1 MTLCKNLEDDM
12 YKCQTLKNG
21 LTIVGEEI
29 PYLKS
34 VSLGIWINT
43 GSRLETPKESGVS
56 HFIEHMLFKGTK
68 NRSAKDIARDIDNIG
83 GQINA
88 FTNKE
93 CTCYYVHLLDEHIN
107 IGIDVLSD
115 MILNSTFNN
124 KDIDKERAVILE
136 ELKMYE
142 DSLDDL
148 SYDLLVENIYPNDG
162 LGMNILGNRGTI
174 KSLKKKDILNH
185 YNKYYVPN
193 NAIISICGNFNFEEV
208 VKEIEKK
215 FSSWEEK
222 EVNIE
227 VEEAEFHSCFITRN
241 KDSEQVNI
249 AINLKA
255 IPEENEKESYA
266 LAVVNNIFGGSTSS
280 RLFQNIREDK
290 GLVYSIY
297 SSQTLYRKCGEL
309 GIFASTSEE
318 YLKEVYDL
326 IMKEIKNIKEN
337 YITEEELKE
346 SKEQLK
352 GNYILSLESISSK
365 MLSNGE
371 SMLLNNKIKDEDEII
386 EHINS
391 VNMEQVKAIIN
402 KVFNIEN
409 LGVCIVGKNVEG
421 VQI

>member
-1 MTLCKNLEDDM
+1 M
-12 YKCQTLKNG
+12 YKYQTLKNG

-43 GSRLETPKESGVS
+43 GSRLESEKESGVS

-68 NRSAKDIARDIDNIG
+68 NRSAKDIARDIDSLG
-83 GQINA
+83 GEINA

-107 IGIDVLSD
+107 KGIDVLSD
-115 MILNSTFNN
+115 MILNSSFNSD
-124 KDIDKERAVILE
+124 DIDKERFVILE

-148 SYDLLVENIYPNDG
+148 SYDLLAENIYPNDG
-162 LGMNILGNRGTI
+162 LGRNILGNRDTI
-174 KSLKKKDILNH
+174 KNLSREDILNH
-185 YNKYYVPN
+185 YNKYYLPN
-193 NAIISICGNFNFEEV
+193 NAIISICGNFKFNEV
-208 VKEIEKK
+208 VKVIEDK
-215 FSSWEEK
+215 FENWEPK
-222 EVNIE
+222 DVDIL
-227 VEEAEFHSCFITRN
+227 VEEAKFTPCFVAKN

-249 AINLKA
+249 AISLKA
-255 IPEENEKESYA
+255 IPEESEKEAYA
-266 LAVVNNIFGGSTSS
+266 LAVVNNVFGGSTSS

-297 SSQTLYRKCGEL
+297 SSQTLFRKCGEL

-326 IMKEIKNIKEN
+326 IIKEIKEIKEN
-337 YITEEELKE
+337 YITEEELE
-346 SKEQLK
+346 QSKKQLK
-352 GNYILSLESISSK
+352 GNYILSLESINAK
-365 MLSNGE
+365 MLSHGE

-409 LGVCIVGKNVEG
+409 LGVCIVGKDVEG

>member
-1 MTLCKNLEDDM
+1 M
-12 YKCQTLKNG
+12 YKYQTLKNG

-43 GSRLETPKESGVS
+43 GSRLESEKESGVS

-68 NRSAKDIARDIDNIG
+68 NRSAKDIARDIDRLG
-83 GQINA
+83 GEINA

-107 IGIDVLSD
+107 KGIDVLSD
-115 MILNSTFNN
+115 MILNSSFDTN
-124 KDIDKERAVILE
+124 DIDKERFVILE

-148 SYDLLVENIYPNDG
+148 SYDLLVENVYPNDG
-162 LGMNILGNRGTI
+162 LGRNILGNRKTI
-174 KSLKKKDILNH
+174 KSLKKEDILNY

-193 NAIISICGNFNFEEV
+193 NAVISICGNFNFEEI
-208 VKEIEKK
+208 VKVIEDK
-215 FSSWEEK
+215 FEQWQEK

-227 VEEAEFHSCFITRN
+227 VKEANYTPCFVTKN

-255 IPEENEKESYA
+255 IPEENEKEAYA
-266 LAVVNNIFGGSTSS
+266 LSVVNNIFGGSTSS
-280 RLFQNIREDK
+280 RLFQSIREEK

-326 IMKEIKNIKEN
+326 IIKEIKNIREN
-337 YITEEELKE
+337 YITEEELEE

-352 GNYILSLESISSK
+352 GNYILSLESINSK
-365 MLSNGE
+365 MLAHGE
-371 SMLLNNKIKDEDEII
+371 AMLLNNKLKKEDEII
-386 EHINS
+386 EHINA
-391 VNMEQVKAIIN
+391 VNMEQVKDIIN

-409 LGVCIVGKNVEG
+409 LAVCIVGKDVEG

>member
-1 MTLCKNLEDDM
+1 M
-12 YKCQTLKNG
+12 YKYQTLKNG

-43 GSRLETPKESGVS
+43 GSRLESEKESGVS

-68 NRSAKDIARDIDNIG
+68 NRSAKDIARDIDSLSG
-83 GQINA
+83 EINA

-107 IGIDVLSD
+107 KGIDVLSD
-115 MILNSTFNN
+115 MILNSSFNDS
-124 KDIDKERAVILE
+124 DINKERFVILE

-148 SYDLLVENIYPNDG
+148 SYDLLVENVYPNDG
-162 LGMNILGNRGTI
+162 LGRNILGNRNTI
-174 KSLKKKDILNH
+174 KNLKRQDILNH

-193 NAIISICGNFNFEEV
+193 NAVISICGNFKFEEIIKV
-208 VKEIEKK
+208 IEEK
-215 FSSWEEK
+215 FKTWEEK
-222 EVNIE
+222 DVNIE
-227 VEEAEFHSCFITRN
+227 VKEAKYHPRFIRKN

-255 IPEENEKESYA
+255 IPEECEKEAYA

-326 IMKEIKNIKEN
+326 VVEEIKNIRKN
-337 YITEEELKE
+337 YVTEEELKE

-352 GNYILSLESISSK
+352 GNYILSLESINSK
-365 MLSNGE
+365 MLSHGE
-371 SMLLNNKIKDEDEII
+371 SMLLNNKVKDEDEII
-386 EHINS
+386 EHINN
-391 VNMEQVKAIIN
+391 VNMEQVKSIIN

-409 LGVCIVGKNVEG
+409 LAVCIVGKDVEG

>member
-1 MTLCKNLEDDM
+1 M

-43 GSRLETPKESGVS
+43 GSRIEIPKKSGVS

-124 KDIDKERAVILE
+124 NDIDRERVVILE

-148 SYDLLVENIYPNDG
+148 SYDLLVENVYADDG
-162 LGMNILGNRGTI
+162 LGMNILGNRQTI
-174 KSLKKKDILNH
+174 KSLKRKDILNH
-185 YNKYYVPN
+185 YSKYYVPN
-193 NAIISICGNFNFEEV
+193 NAVISICGNFNFEEV
-208 VKEIEKK
+208 VNVIEEK
-215 FSSWEEK
+215 FSKWEEK

-227 VEEAEFHSCFITRN
+227 VNEAKFHSCFITKN
-241 KDSEQVNI
+241 KDSEQVNV
-249 AINLKA
+249 AISLKA
-255 IPEENEKESYA
+255 IPEENEKEAYA
-266 LAVVNNIFGGSTSS
+266 LAVVNNIFGGSNSS
-280 RLFQNIREDK
+280 RLFQSIREDK

-297 SSQTLYRKCGEL
+297 SSQALYKKCGEL

-326 IMKEIKNIKEN
+326 IIQEIKNMKEN

-365 MLSNGE
+365 MLSHGE
-371 SMLLNNKIKDEDEII
+371 SMLLNNKIKNEDEII

-391 VNMEQVKAIIN
+391 VNMEQVEAIIN

>member
-1 MTLCKNLEDDM
+1 M

-124 KDIDKERAVILE
+124 KDIDKERAVTLE

-162 LGMNILGNRGTI
+162 LGMNILGNRETI

>member
-1 MTLCKNLEDDM
+1 M
-12 YKCQTLKNG
+12 YKYKTLKNG

-34 VSLGIWINT
+34 VSLGVWINT
-43 GSRLETPKESGVS
+43 GSRLESAKESGVS

-68 NRSAKDIARDIDNIG
+68 NRSAKDIARDIDSLG
-83 GQINA
+83 GEINA

-93 CTCYYVHLLDEHIN
+93 CTCYYVNLLDEHIN
-107 IGIDVLSD
+107 KGIDVLSD
-115 MILNSTFNN
+115 MILNSSFNSD
-124 KDIDKERAVILE
+124 DIDKERFVILE

-148 SYDLLVENIYPNDG
+148 SYDLLAENIYPNDG
-162 LGMNILGNRGTI
+162 LGRNILGNRDTI
-174 KSLKKKDILNH
+174 KNLSREDILNH
-185 YNKYYVPN
+185 YNKYYLPN
-193 NAIISICGNFNFEEV
+193 NAIISICGNFKFNEV
-208 VKEIEKK
+208 VKVIEDK
-215 FSSWEEK
+215 FENWEPK
-222 EVNIE
+222 DVDIL
-227 VEEAEFHSCFITRN
+227 VEEAKFTPCFVAKN

-249 AINLKA
+249 AISLKA
-255 IPEENEKESYA
+255 IPEESEKEAYA
-266 LAVVNNIFGGSTSS
+266 LAVVNNVFGGSTSS

-297 SSQTLYRKCGEL
+297 SSQTLFRKCGEL

-326 IMKEIKNIKEN
+326 IIKEIKEIKEN
-337 YITEEELKE
+337 YITEEELE
-346 SKEQLK
+346 QSKKQLK
-352 GNYILSLESISSK
+352 GNYILSLESINAK
-365 MLSNGE
+365 MLSHGE

-409 LGVCIVGKNVEG
+409 LGVCIVGKDVEG

>member
-1 MTLCKNLEDDM
+1 M

-43 GSRLETPKESGVS
+43 GSRLESPNESGVS

-68 NRSAKDIARDIDNIG
+68 NRSAKDLARDIDKIG
-83 GQINA
+83 GEINA

-93 CTCYYVHLLDEHIN
+93 STCYYVHLLDEHIN
-107 IGIDVLSD
+107 TGIDVLSD
-115 MILNSTFNN
+115 MILNSTFNDS
-124 KDIDKERAVILE
+124 DINKERAVILE

-142 DSLDDL
+142 DSLEDL
-148 SYDLLVENIYPNDG
+148 SYDLLVENVYKNDG
-162 LGMNILGNRGTI
+162 LGMNILGNRKTI
-174 KSLKKKDILNH
+174 KSMKRKDILNY

-193 NAIISICGNFNFEEV
+193 NAVISICGNFDFDKAVKIIEE
-208 VKEIEKK
+208 K
-215 FSSWEEK
+215 FANWEEK
-222 EVNIE
+222 EVDIKLD
-227 VEEAEFHSCFITRN
+227 EAKFHSCFVTKN

-255 IPEENEKESYA
+255 IPEESEKEAYA
-266 LAVVNNIFGGSTSS
+266 LAIVNNIFGGSTSS
-280 RLFQNIREDK
+280 RLFQNVREDK

-297 SSQTLYRKCGEL
+297 SSQTLYKKCGEL

-326 IMKEIKNIKEN
+326 IMEEIKKIRES
-337 YITEEELKE
+337 YVTEEELRE

-371 SMLLNNKIKDEDEII
+371 SILLNNKIKDEDEII

>member
-1 MTLCKNLEDDM
+1 M
-12 YKCQTLKNG
+12 YKYQTLKNG

-43 GSRLETPKESGVS
+43 GSRLESEKESGVS

-68 NRSAKDIARDIDNIG
+68 NRSAKDIARDIDRLG
-83 GQINA
+83 GEINA

-107 IGIDVLSD
+107 KGIDVLSD
-115 MILNSTFNN
+115 MILNSSFDTN
-124 KDIDKERAVILE
+124 DIDKERFVILE

-148 SYDLLVENIYPNDG
+148 SYDLLVENVYPNDG
-162 LGMNILGNRGTI
+162 LGRNILGNRKTI
-174 KSLKKKDILNH
+174 RSLKREDILNY

-193 NAIISICGNFNFEEV
+193 NAVISICGNFNFEEI
-208 VKEIEKK
+208 VKVIEDK
-215 FSSWEEK
+215 FEQWQEK

-227 VEEAEFHSCFITRN
+227 VKEANYTPCFVTKN

-255 IPEENEKESYA
+255 IPEENEKEAYA
-266 LAVVNNIFGGSTSS
+266 LSVVNNIFGGSTSS
-280 RLFQNIREDK
+280 RLFQSIREEK

-326 IMKEIKNIKEN
+326 IIKEIKNIREN
-337 YITEEELKE
+337 YITEEELEE

-352 GNYILSLESISSK
+352 GNYILSLESINSK
-365 MLSNGE
+365 MLAHGE
-371 SMLLNNKIKDEDEII
+371 AMLLNNKLKKEDEII
-386 EHINS
+386 EHINV
-391 VNMEQVKAIIN
+391 VNMEQVKDIIN

-409 LGVCIVGKNVEG
+409 LAVCIVGKDVEG

>member
-1 MTLCKNLEDDM
+1 M

-29 PYLKS
+29 PYVKS

-68 NRSAKDIARDIDNIG
+68 NRTAKDIARDIDNIG

-124 KDIDKERAVILE
+124 NDIDRERVVILE

-162 LGMNILGNRGTI
+162 LGMNILGNRHTI
-174 KSLKKKDILNH
+174 KTLKRKDILNH

-193 NAIISICGNFNFEEV
+193 NAVISICGNFNFEEV
-208 VKEIEKK
+208 VKVIEEK
-215 FSSWEEK
+215 FNKWEEK

-227 VEEAEFHSCFITRN
+227 VKEAEFNSCFVTKN

-297 SSQTLYRKCGEL
+297 SSQTLYKKCGEL

-326 IMKEIKNIKEN
+326 IMREIENIKEN
-337 YITEEELKE
+337 YVTEEELKE

-365 MLSNGE
+365 MLSHGE
-371 SMLLNNKIKDEDEII
+371 SILLNNKIKDEDEII

>member
-1 MTLCKNLEDDM
+1 M

-43 GSRLETPKESGVS
+43 GSRLETSKESGVS

-162 LGMNILGNRGTI
+162 LGMNILGNRRTI

>member
-1 MTLCKNLEDDM
+1 M

-43 GSRLETPKESGVS
+43 GSRIETPKKSGVS

-68 NRSAKDIARDIDNIG
+68 NRSARDIARDIDNIG

-124 KDIDKERAVILE
+124 NDIDRERVVILE

-148 SYDLLVENIYPNDG
+148 SYDLLVENVYADDG
-162 LGMNILGNRGTI
+162 LGMNILGNRQTI
-174 KSLKKKDILNH
+174 KSLKRKDILNH
-185 YNKYYVPN
+185 YSKYYVPN
-193 NAIISICGNFNFEEV
+193 NAVISICGNFNFEEV
-208 VKEIEKK
+208 VKFIEEK
-215 FSSWEEK
+215 FSKWEEK

-227 VEEAEFHSCFITRN
+227 VNEAKFHSCFITKN
-241 KDSEQVNI
+241 KDSEQVNV
-249 AINLKA
+249 AISLKA
-255 IPEENEKESYA
+255 IPEENEKEAYA
-266 LAVVNNIFGGSTSS
+266 LAVVNNIFGGSNSS
-280 RLFQNIREDK
+280 RLFQSIREDK

-297 SSQTLYRKCGEL
+297 SSQALYKKCGEL

-326 IMKEIKNIKEN
+326 IIQEIKNMKEN

-365 MLSNGE
+365 MLSHGE
-371 SMLLNNKIKDEDEII
+371 SMLLNNKIKNEDEII

-391 VNMEQVKAIIN
+391 VNMEQVEAIIN

>member
-1 MTLCKNLEDDM
+1 M

-43 GSRLETPKESGVS
+43 GSRLESPNESGVS

-68 NRSAKDIARDIDNIG
+68 NRSAKDLARDVDKIG
-83 GQINA
+83 GEINA

-93 CTCYYVHLLDEHIN
+93 STCYYVHLLDEHIN
-107 IGIDVLSD
+107 TGIDVLSD
-115 MILNSTFNN
+115 MILNSTFNDS
-124 KDIDKERAVILE
+124 DINKERAVILE

-142 DSLDDL
+142 DSLEDL
-148 SYDLLVENIYPNDG
+148 SYDLLVENVYKDDG
-162 LGMNILGNRGTI
+162 LGMNVLGNRKTI
-174 KSLKKKDILNH
+174 KSMKRKDILNY

-193 NAIISICGNFNFEEV
+193 NAVISICGNFDFDKAVKLIEE
-208 VKEIEKK
+208 K
-215 FSSWEEK
+215 FANWEEK
-222 EVNIE
+222 EVNIKLD
-227 VEEAEFHSCFITRN
+227 EAKFHSCFITKN

-255 IPEENEKESYA
+255 IPEESEKEAYA
-266 LAVVNNIFGGSTSS
+266 LAIVNNIFGGSTSS
-280 RLFQNIREDK
+280 RLFQNVREDK

-297 SSQTLYRKCGEL
+297 SSQTLYKKCGEL

-326 IMKEIKNIKEN
+326 IMEEIKKIRES
-337 YITEEELKE
+337 YVTEEELRE

-371 SMLLNNKIKDEDEII
+371 SILLNNKIKDEDEII

>member
-1 MTLCKNLEDDM
+1 M
-12 YKCQTLKNG
+12 YKYQTLKNG

-43 GSRLETPKESGVS
+43 GSRLESEKESGVS

-68 NRSAKDIARDIDNIG
+68 NRSAKDIARDIDRLG
-83 GQINA
+83 GEINA

-107 IGIDVLSD
+107 KGIDVLSD
-115 MILNSTFNN
+115 MILNSSFDTN
-124 KDIDKERAVILE
+124 DIDKEKFVILE

-148 SYDLLVENIYPNDG
+148 SYDLLVENVYQNDG
-162 LGMNILGNRGTI
+162 LGRNILGNRKTI
-174 KSLKKKDILNH
+174 RSLKREDILNY

-193 NAIISICGNFNFEEV
+193 NAVISICGNFNFEEI
-208 VKEIEKK
+208 VKVIDEK
-215 FSSWEEK
+215 FEQWQEK

-227 VEEAEFHSCFITRN
+227 VKEANYTPCFVTKN

-255 IPEENEKESYA
+255 IPEENEKEAYA
-266 LAVVNNIFGGSTSS
+266 LSVVNNIFGGSTSS
-280 RLFQNIREDK
+280 RLFQSIREEK

-309 GIFASTSEE
+309 GIFASTSKE

-326 IMKEIKNIKEN
+326 IIKEIKNIREN
-337 YITEEELKE
+337 YITEEELEE

-352 GNYILSLESISSK
+352 GNYILSLESINSK
-365 MLSNGE
+365 MLANGE
-371 SMLLNNKIKDEDEII
+371 AMLLNNKLKKEDEII
-386 EHINS
+386 EHINV
-391 VNMEQVKAIIN
+391 VNMEQVKDIIN

-409 LGVCIVGKNVEG
+409 LAVCIVGKDVEG

>member
-1 MTLCKNLEDDM
+1 M
-12 YKCQTLKNG
+12 YKYKTLKNG

-34 VSLGIWINT
+34 VSLGVWINT
-43 GSRLETPKESGVS
+43 GSRLESAKESGVS

-68 NRSAKDIARDIDNIG
+68 NRSAKDIARDIDSLCG
-83 GQINA
+83 EINA

-107 IGIDVLSD
+107 KGIDVLSD
-115 MILNSTFNN
+115 MILNSSFNSD
-124 KDIDKERAVILE
+124 DIDKERFVILE

-148 SYDLLVENIYPNDG
+148 SYDLLAENIYPNDG
-162 LGMNILGNRGTI
+162 LGRNILGNRDTI
-174 KSLKKKDILNH
+174 KNLSREDILNH
-185 YNKYYVPN
+185 YNKYYLPN
-193 NAIISICGNFNFEEV
+193 NAIISICGNFKFNEV
-208 VKEIEKK
+208 VKVIEDK
-215 FSSWEEK
+215 FENWEPK
-222 EVNIE
+222 DVDIL
-227 VEEAEFHSCFITRN
+227 VEEAKFTPCFVAKN

-249 AINLKA
+249 AISLKA
-255 IPEENEKESYA
+255 IPEESEKEAYA
-266 LAVVNNIFGGSTSS
+266 LAVVNNVFGGSTSS

-297 SSQTLYRKCGEL
+297 SSQTLFRKCGEL

-326 IMKEIKNIKEN
+326 IIKEIKEIKEN
-337 YITEEELKE
+337 YITEEELE
-346 SKEQLK
+346 QSKKQLK
-352 GNYILSLESISSK
+352 GNYILSLESINAK
-365 MLSNGE
+365 MLSHGE

-409 LGVCIVGKNVEG
+409 LGVCIVGKDVEG

>member
-1 MTLCKNLEDDM
+1 M

-43 GSRLETPKESGVS
+43 GSRLEIPKESGVS

-255 IPEENEKESYA
+255 IPEENEEESYA

-297 SSQTLYRKCGEL
+297 SSQTLYKKCGEL

-337 YITEEELKE
+337 YVTEEELKE

>member
-1 MTLCKNLEDDM
+1 M

-29 PYLKS
+29 HYLKS

-162 LGMNILGNRGTI
+162 LGMNILGNRETI

>member
-1 MTLCKNLEDDM
+1 M
-12 YKCQTLKNG
+12 YKYKTLKNG

-34 VSLGIWINT
+34 VSLGVWINT
-43 GSRLETPKESGVS
+43 GSRLESAKESGVS

-68 NRSAKDIARDIDNIG
+68 NRSAKDIARDIDSLG
-83 GQINA
+83 GEINA

-107 IGIDVLSD
+107 KGIDVLSD
-115 MILNSTFNN
+115 MILNSSFNSD
-124 KDIDKERAVILE
+124 DIDKERFVILE

-148 SYDLLVENIYPNDG
+148 SYDLLAENIYPNDG
-162 LGMNILGNRGTI
+162 LGRNILGNRDTI
-174 KSLKKKDILNH
+174 KNLSREDILNH
-185 YNKYYVPN
+185 YNKYYLPN
-193 NAIISICGNFNFEEV
+193 NAIISICGNFKFNEV
-208 VKEIEKK
+208 VKVIEDK
-215 FSSWEEK
+215 FENWEPKDVDILVK
-222 EVNIE
+222 E
-227 VEEAEFHSCFITRN
+227 AKFTPCFVAKN

-249 AINLKA
+249 AISLKA
-255 IPEENEKESYA
+255 IPEESEKEAYA
-266 LAVVNNIFGGSTSS
+266 LAVVNNVFGGSTSS

-297 SSQTLYRKCGEL
+297 SSQTLFRKCGEL

-326 IMKEIKNIKEN
+326 IIKEIKEIKEN
-337 YITEEELKE
+337 YITEEELE
-346 SKEQLK
+346 QSKKQLK
-352 GNYILSLESISSK
+352 GNYILSLESINAK
-365 MLSNGE
+365 MLSHGE

-409 LGVCIVGKNVEG
+409 LGVCIVGKDVEG

>member
-1 MTLCKNLEDDM
+1 M
-12 YKCQTLKNG
+12 YKYKTLKNG
-21 LTIVGEEI
+21 LTSVGEEI

-34 VSLGIWINT
+34 VSLGVWINT
-43 GSRLETPKESGVS
+43 GSRLESAKESGVS

-68 NRSAKDIARDIDNIG
+68 NRSAKDIARDIDSLG
-83 GQINA
+83 GEINA

-107 IGIDVLSD
+107 KGIDVLSD
-115 MILNSTFNN
+115 MILNSSFNSD
-124 KDIDKERAVILE
+124 DIDKERFVILE

-148 SYDLLVENIYPNDG
+148 SYDLLAENIYPNDG
-162 LGMNILGNRGTI
+162 LGRNILGNRDTI
-174 KSLKKKDILNH
+174 KNLSREDILNH
-185 YNKYYVPN
+185 YNKYYLPN
-193 NAIISICGNFNFEEV
+193 NAIISICGNFKFNEV
-208 VKEIEKK
+208 VKVIEDK
-215 FSSWEEK
+215 FENWEPK
-222 EVNIE
+222 DVDIL
-227 VEEAEFHSCFITRN
+227 VEEAKFTPCFVAKN

-249 AINLKA
+249 AISLKA
-255 IPEENEKESYA
+255 IPEESEKEAYA
-266 LAVVNNIFGGSTSS
+266 LAVVNNVFGGSTSS

-297 SSQTLYRKCGEL
+297 SSQTLFRKCGEL

-326 IMKEIKNIKEN
+326 IIKEIKEIKEN
-337 YITEEELKE
+337 YITKEELE
-346 SKEQLK
+346 QSKKQLK
-352 GNYILSLESISSK
+352 GNYILSLESINAK
-365 MLSNGE
+365 MLSHGE

-409 LGVCIVGKNVEG
+409 LGVCIVGKDVEG

>member
-1 MTLCKNLEDDM
+1 M
-12 YKCQTLKNG
+12 YKYQTLKNG

-43 GSRLETPKESGVS
+43 GSRLESEKESGVS

-68 NRSAKDIARDIDNIG
+68 NRSAKDIARDIDRLG
-83 GQINA
+83 GEINA

-107 IGIDVLSD
+107 KGIDVLSD
-115 MILNSTFNN
+115 MILNSSFDTN
-124 KDIDKERAVILE
+124 DIDKEKFVILE

-148 SYDLLVENIYPNDG
+148 SYDLLVENVYPNDG
-162 LGMNILGNRGTI
+162 LGRNILGNRKTI
-174 KSLKKKDILNH
+174 RSLKREDILNY

-193 NAIISICGNFNFEEV
+193 NAVISICGNFKFEEI
-208 VKEIEKK
+208 VKVIEDK
-215 FSSWEEK
+215 FEQWQEK

-227 VEEAEFHSCFITRN
+227 VKEANYTPCFVTKN

-255 IPEENEKESYA
+255 IPEENEKEAYA
-266 LAVVNNIFGGSTSS
+266 LSVVNNIFGGSTSS
-280 RLFQNIREDK
+280 RLFQSIREEK

-326 IMKEIKNIKEN
+326 IIKEIKNIREN
-337 YITEEELKE
+337 YITEEELEE

-352 GNYILSLESISSK
+352 GNYILSLESINSK
-365 MLSNGE
+365 MLAHGE
-371 SMLLNNKIKDEDEII
+371 AMLLNNKLKKEDEII
-386 EHINS
+386 EHINA
-391 VNMEQVKAIIN
+391 VNMEQVKDIIN

-409 LGVCIVGKNVEG
+409 LAVCIVGKDVEG

>member
-1 MTLCKNLEDDM
+1 M
-12 YKCQTLKNG
+12 YKYKTLKNG

-34 VSLGIWINT
+34 VSLGVWINT
-43 GSRLETPKESGVS
+43 GSRLESAKESGVS

-68 NRSAKDIARDIDNIG
+68 NRSAKDIARDIDSLG
-83 GQINA
+83 GEINA

-107 IGIDVLSD
+107 KGIDVLSD
-115 MILNSTFNN
+115 MILNSSFNSD
-124 KDIDKERAVILE
+124 DIDKERFVILE

-148 SYDLLVENIYPNDG
+148 SYDLLVENVYPNDG
-162 LGMNILGNRGTI
+162 LGRNILGNRDTI
-174 KSLKKKDILNH
+174 KNLSREDILNH
-185 YNKYYVPN
+185 YNKYYLPN
-193 NAIISICGNFNFEEV
+193 NAIISICGNFKFNEV
-208 VKEIEKK
+208 VKVIEDK
-215 FSSWEEK
+215 FENWEPK
-222 EVNIE
+222 DVDIL
-227 VEEAEFHSCFITRN
+227 VEEAKFTPCFVAKN
-241 KDSEQVNI
+241 MDSEQVNI
-249 AINLKA
+249 AISLKA
-255 IPEENEKESYA
+255 IPEESEKEVYA
-266 LAVVNNIFGGSTSS
+266 LAVVNNVFGGSTSS

-297 SSQTLYRKCGEL
+297 SSQTLFRKCGEL

-326 IMKEIKNIKEN
+326 IIKEIKEIKEN
-337 YITEEELKE
+337 YITEEELE
-346 SKEQLK
+346 QSKKQLK
-352 GNYILSLESISSK
+352 GNYILSLESINAK
-365 MLSNGE
+365 MLSHGE

-409 LGVCIVGKNVEG
+409 LGVCIVGKDVEG

>member
-1 MTLCKNLEDDM
+1 M
-12 YKCQTLKNG
+12 YKYQTLKNG

-43 GSRLETPKESGVS
+43 GSRLESEKESGVS

-68 NRSAKDIARDIDNIG
+68 NRSAKDIARDIDRLG
-83 GQINA
+83 GEINA

-107 IGIDVLSD
+107 KGIDVLSD
-115 MILNSTFNN
+115 MILNSSFDTN
-124 KDIDKERAVILE
+124 DIDKERFVILE

-148 SYDLLVENIYPNDG
+148 SYDLLVENVYPNDG
-162 LGMNILGNRGTI
+162 LGRNILGNRKTI
-174 KSLKKKDILNH
+174 RSLKREDILNY

-193 NAIISICGNFNFEEV
+193 NAVISICGNFNFEEI
-208 VKEIEKK
+208 VKVIEEK
-215 FSSWEEK
+215 FEQWQEK

-227 VEEAEFHSCFITRN
+227 VKEANYNPCFVTKN

-255 IPEENEKESYA
+255 IPEENEKEAYA
-266 LAVVNNIFGGSTSS
+266 LSVLNNIFGGSTSS
-280 RLFQNIREDK
+280 RLFQSIREEK

-326 IMKEIKNIKEN
+326 IIKEIKNIREN
-337 YITEEELKE
+337 YITEEELEE

-352 GNYILSLESISSK
+352 GNYILSLESINSK
-365 MLSNGE
+365 MLAHGE
-371 SMLLNNKIKDEDEII
+371 AMLLNNKLKKEDEII
-386 EHINS
+386 EHINA
-391 VNMEQVKAIIN
+391 VNMEQVKDIIN

-409 LGVCIVGKNVEG
+409 LAVCIVGKDVEG

>member
-1 MTLCKNLEDDM
+1 M

-34 VSLGIWINT
+34 VSIGVWINT
-43 GSRLETPKESGVS
+43 GSRLESEKESGVS

-68 NRSAKDIARDIDNIG
+68 NRSAKDIARDIDRLG
-83 GQINA
+83 GEINA

-93 CTCYYVHLLDEHIN
+93 CTCYYVHLLDEYIDK
-107 IGIDVLSD
+107 GIDVLSD
-115 MILNSTFNN
+115 MILNSSFDSN
-124 KDIDKERAVILE
+124 DINKERFVILE

-148 SYDLLVENIYPNDG
+148 SYDLLVENVYPNDG
-162 LGMNILGNRGTI
+162 LGRNILGNRKTI
-174 KSLKKKDILNH
+174 KTLKREDILNY

-193 NAIISICGNFNFEEV
+193 NAVISICGKFDFEET
-208 VKEIEKK
+208 VKFIEEK
-215 FSSWEEK
+215 FKSWEPR

-227 VEEAEFHSCFITRN
+227 VEEAKYTPCFIRKN
-241 KDSEQVNI
+241 KDSEQVNL

-255 IPEENEKESYA
+255 IPEENEKEAYA

-280 RLFQNIREDK
+280 RLFQSIREDK

-309 GIFASTSEE
+309 GIFASTSDE

-326 IMKEIKNIKEN
+326 IVEEIKNIREH
-337 YITEEELKE
+337 YITEDELEE

-352 GNYILSLESISSK
+352 GNYILSLESINSK
-365 MLSNGE
+365 MLSHGE
-371 SMLLNNKIKDEDEII
+371 SMLLNNKIKNEDEII
-386 EHINS
+386 EHINN
-391 VNMEQVKAIIN
+391 VNMEQVKSIIN

-409 LGVCIVGKNVEG
+409 LAVCIVGKDVEG

>member
-1 MTLCKNLEDDM
+1 M
-12 YKCQTLKNG
+12 YKYKTLKNG

-34 VSLGIWINT
+34 VSLGVWINT
-43 GSRLETPKESGVS
+43 GSRLESAKESGVS

-68 NRSAKDIARDIDNIG
+68 NRSAKEIARDIDSLG
-83 GQINA
+83 GEINA

-107 IGIDVLSD
+107 KGIDVLSD
-115 MILNSTFNN
+115 MILNSSFNSD
-124 KDIDKERAVILE
+124 DIDKERFVILE

-148 SYDLLVENIYPNDG
+148 SYDLLAENIYPNDG
-162 LGMNILGNRGTI
+162 LGRNILGNRDTI
-174 KSLKKKDILNH
+174 KNLSREDILNH
-185 YNKYYVPN
+185 YNKYYLPN
-193 NAIISICGNFNFEEV
+193 NAIISICGNFKFNEV
-208 VKEIEKK
+208 VKVIEDK
-215 FSSWEEK
+215 FENWEPK
-222 EVNIE
+222 DVDIV
-227 VEEAEFHSCFITRN
+227 VEEAKFTPCFVAKN

-249 AINLKA
+249 AISLKA
-255 IPEENEKESYA
+255 IPEESEKEAYA
-266 LAVVNNIFGGSTSS
+266 LAVVNNVFGGSTSS

-297 SSQTLYRKCGEL
+297 SSQTLFRKCGEL

-326 IMKEIKNIKEN
+326 IIKEIKEIKEN
-337 YITEEELKE
+337 YITKEELE
-346 SKEQLK
+346 QSKKQLK
-352 GNYILSLESISSK
+352 GNYILSLESINAK
-365 MLSNGE
+365 MLSHGE

-409 LGVCIVGKNVEG
+409 LGVCIVGKDVEG

>member
-1 MTLCKNLEDDM
+1 M

-43 GSRLETPKESGVS
+43 GSRIETPKESGVS
-56 HFIEHMLFKGTK
+56 HFIEHMLFKGTE

-107 IGIDVLSD
+107 IGIDVLND

-124 KDIDKERAVILE
+124 NDIDRERAVILE

-148 SYDLLVENIYPNDG
+148 SYDLLVENIYADDG
-162 LGMNILGNRGTI
+162 LGMNILGNRKTI
-174 KSLKKKDILNH
+174 KSLKRKDILNH
-185 YNKYYVPN
+185 YSKYYVPN
-193 NAIISICGNFNFEEV
+193 NAVISICGNFNFEEV
-208 VKEIEKK
+208 VNLIEEK
-215 FSSWEEK
+215 FEKWEEK

-227 VEEAEFHSCFITRN
+227 VKEPKFHSCFITKN

-249 AINLKA
+249 AISLKA
-255 IPEENEKESYA
+255 IPEENEKETYA

-297 SSQTLYRKCGEL
+297 SSQTLYKKCGEL
-309 GIFASTSEE
+309 GVFASTSEE

-326 IMKEIKNIKEN
+326 IIEEIKNLKEN

-365 MLSNGE
+365 MLSHGE
-371 SMLLNNKIKDEDEII
+371 SMLLNNKIKNEDEII

-391 VNMEQVKAIIN
+391 VNMEQVEAIIN

>member
-1 MTLCKNLEDDM
+1 M
-12 YKCQTLKNG
+12 YKYKTLSNG

-29 PYLKS
+29 PYVKS
-34 VSLGIWINT
+34 VSLGVWINA
-43 GSRLETPKESGVS
+43 GSRIEEANESGVS
-56 HFIEHMLFKGTK
+56 HFIEHMLFKGSK
-68 NRSAKDIARDIDNIG
+68 NRTAKDLAREIDNLG

-115 MILNSTFNN
+115 MILNSNF
-124 KDIDKERAVILE
+124 DKEDIKKERFVILE

-148 SYDLLVENIYPNDG
+148 SYDLLLENIYPNDG
-162 LGMNILGNRGTI
+162 LGMNILGNRKTI
-174 KSLKKKDILNH
+174 KNLTRKQMLDY
-185 YNKYYVPN
+185 YNTYYVPN
-193 NAIISICGNFNFEEV
+193 NSVISICGNFDFDKIANTIEE
-208 VKEIEKK
+208 K
-215 FSSWEEK
+215 FKSWEEK
-222 EVNIE
+222 GVNIE
-227 VEEAEFHSCFITRN
+227 VKEAEFNSCFVRKN
-241 KDSEQVNI
+241 KESEQVNI

-255 IPEENEKESYA
+255 IPEENEEETYA

-297 SSQTLYRKCGEL
+297 SSQTLFRKCGEL

-318 YLKEVYDL
+318 YLKEVYAC
-326 IMKEIKNIKEN
+326 IMDEIKDLKEN
-337 YITEEELKE
+337 YVTEEELRE

-352 GNYILSLESISSK
+352 GNHILSLESISSK
-365 MLSNGE
+365 MLSMGE
-371 SMLLNNKIKDEDEII
+371 SILLNDKIKSEDEII

-391 VNMEQVKAIIN
+391 VDMKQVKDIID
-402 KVFNIEN
+402 KVFNLDN
-409 LGVCIVGKNVEG
+409 LGVCIVGKDVAD

>member
-1 MTLCKNLEDDM
+1 M

-43 GSRLETPKESGVS
+43 GSRLESPNESGVS

-68 NRSAKDIARDIDNIG
+68 NRSAKDLARDIDKIG
-83 GQINA
+83 GEINA

-93 CTCYYVHLLDEHIN
+93 STCYYVHLLDEHIN
-107 IGIDVLSD
+107 TGIDVLSD
-115 MILNSTFNN
+115 MILNSTFNDS
-124 KDIDKERAVILE
+124 DINKERAVILE

-142 DSLDDL
+142 DSLEDL
-148 SYDLLVENIYPNDG
+148 SYDLLVENVYKNDG
-162 LGMNILGNRGTI
+162 LGMNILGNRKTI
-174 KSLKKKDILNH
+174 KSMKRKDILNY

-193 NAIISICGNFNFEEV
+193 NAVISICGNFDFDKAVKIIEE
-208 VKEIEKK
+208 K
-215 FSSWEEK
+215 FANWEEK
-222 EVNIE
+222 EVDIKLD
-227 VEEAEFHSCFITRN
+227 EAKFHSCFVTKN

-255 IPEENEKESYA
+255 IPEESEKEAYA
-266 LAVVNNIFGGSTSS
+266 LSIVNNIFGGSTSS
-280 RLFQNIREDK
+280 RLFQNVREDK

-297 SSQTLYRKCGEL
+297 SSQTLYKKCGEL

-326 IMKEIKNIKEN
+326 IMEEIKKIRES
-337 YITEEELKE
+337 YVTEEELRE

-371 SMLLNNKIKDEDEII
+371 SILLNNKIKDEDEII

>member
-1 MTLCKNLEDDM
+1 M

-21 LTIVGEEI
+21 LTIVVEEI

-115 MILNSTFNN
+115 MILNSNFNN

-162 LGMNILGNRGTI
+162 LGMNILGNRETI

-215 FSSWEEK
+215 FSSWEER

-297 SSQTLYRKCGEL
+297 SSQTLYKKCGEL

-337 YITEEELKE
+337 YVTEEELKE